1 MIQLE
6 ARVFLSFPCLLLHVL
21 FKNILIMVY
30 FITYQTSGLESHDTI
45 DWVGI
50 LLVIQI

>member
-1 MIQLE
+1 
-6 ARVFLSFPCLLLHVL
+6 
-21 FKNILIMVY
+21 MVY

-50 LLVIQI
+50 LLVIQIQECLQNKLY